1 MPIHAFL
8 STLTAKKINNLLKN
22 RVSYLLARL
31 TKTAKISGMPVTLSI
46 EPAAVCQ
53 LHCPECVL
61 GSRHLQRTNR
71 LLTEELYKKIIDQS
85 ADTLCYLMLY
95 FQGEPFLAPDMCNLI
110 AYARQKNI
118 YTVTSTNAQ
127 NIDQTLAEQICR
139 SGLNKIIISL
149 DGVTQNTYAKY
160 RVGGQINKVFDA
172 LKYINNIKKTLQTS
186 TPAIELQF
194 IVFRHNEHEIAL
206 FKQMAKTFDVQK
218 VTIKTAQIYNYEH
231 KQSLLPTSKRYSRY
245 IIKNGVVQLKH
256 RKGNH
261 CLRQWQGGVVTVD
274 GHLVPCCFDK
284 NADFLFGNLQTHTL
298 QSVWHGEA
306 ANRFRRQ
313 ILQARQHVS
322 ICADCGE

>member
-1 MPIHAFL
+1 
-8 STLTAKKINNLLKN
+8 
-22 RVSYLLARL
+22 
-31 TKTAKISGMPVTLSI
+31 
-46 EPAAVCQ
+46 
-53 LHCPECVL
+53 
-61 GSRHLQRTNR
+61 
-71 LLTEELYKKIIDQS
+71 
-85 ADTLCYLMLY
+85 
-95 FQGEPFLAPDMCNLI
+95 
-110 AYARQKNI
+110 
-118 YTVTSTNAQ
+118 
-127 NIDQTLAEQICR
+127 
-139 SGLNKIIISL
+139 
-149 DGVTQNTYAKY
+149 
-160 RVGGQINKVFDA
+160 
-172 LKYINNIKKTLQTS
+172 
-186 TPAIELQF
+186 
-194 IVFRHNEHEIAL
+194 
-206 FKQMAKTFDVQK
+206 MAKTFDVQK